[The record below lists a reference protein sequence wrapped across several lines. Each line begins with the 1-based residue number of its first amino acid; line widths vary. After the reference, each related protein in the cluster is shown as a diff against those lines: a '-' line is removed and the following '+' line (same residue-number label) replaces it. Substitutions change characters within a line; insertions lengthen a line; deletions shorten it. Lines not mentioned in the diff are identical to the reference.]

1 MGIRLRRKSDY
12 VKVGKYVAKEWMGK
26 SKLLQKVYKSKNKI
40 KKNSIKIL
48 SGGAVFGFLAAIPSL
63 LKIGSKSN
71 SEKNQTQILN
81 SDVDYNNK
89 KYEPMQKSTNENN
102 SILPIFIVFV
112 IIILGFLYCFYAKT
126 SKQDNQKHK
135 KKKKK
140 RKNLTKSQNVLS
152 IKTSKSNSSF
162 NE

>member
-26 SKLLQKVYKSKNKI
+26 SKLLQ
-40 KKNSIKIL
+40 KIL

-102 SILPIFIVFV
+102 SILPILIVIV

-140 RKNLTKSQNVLS
+140 RKNLIKSQNALS
-152 IKTSKSNSSF
+152 IETSKSNSSS